1 MSLAV
6 SVSPLRP
13 VKAFL
18 LVGSTYWNLMD
29 SAFEGHLAEKS
40 QIQKTLKSELGH
52 FVLSGPIMGVG
63 RDPRWTFWSSPTIEN
78 DIASF

>member
-1 MSLAV
+1 M
-6 SVSPLRP
+6 
-13 VKAFL
+13 
-18 LVGSTYWNLMD
+18 GSTYWNLMD
-29 SAFEGHLAEKS
+29 SAFEGHVAEKS

-63 RDPRWTFWSSPTIEN
+63 RDPRWAFWSSPTIEN